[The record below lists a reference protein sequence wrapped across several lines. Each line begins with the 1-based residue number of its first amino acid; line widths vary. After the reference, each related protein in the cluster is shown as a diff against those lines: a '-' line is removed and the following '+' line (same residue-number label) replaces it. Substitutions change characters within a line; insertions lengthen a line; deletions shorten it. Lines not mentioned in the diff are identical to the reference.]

1 MTPLFAKPNIYLF
14 FQSAQRTIANRPG
27 PPQDTQ
33 RIEGTSGPAGEALE
47 NAKVLKQEI
56 RRGRESIIR
65 RPNASRGLR
74 AAPRSAASRD
84 SHGNE
89 ASIFPS
95 ARARQRTMGRLHHL
109 PGFPRKE
116 AGRESRPPPPGPGRG
131 SPARPGPPCPCRK
144 LESMAPSP
152 AGHGGAAVTA
162 QDWAAGQMGSLGDR
176 SRFGKGCGSARPC
189 LVLFLFCFFSVPES
203 NSRPCAGQAG
213 SVPMSKIPSPARPCL
228 ARGGPG
234 FIPSATK
241 EDKRK

>member
-47 NAKVLKQEI
+47 VALRREAPLRADGKNAKVLKQEI

-84 SHGNE
+84 SH
-89 ASIFPS
+89 
-95 ARARQRTMGRLHHL
+95 
-109 PGFPRKE
+109 
-116 AGRESRPPPPGPGRG
+116 
-131 SPARPGPPCPCRK
+131 
-144 LESMAPSP
+144 
-152 AGHGGAAVTA
+152 
-162 QDWAAGQMGSLGDR
+162 
-176 SRFGKGCGSARPC
+176 
-189 LVLFLFCFFSVPES
+189 VPES